1 MEQEDVSDDH
11 ENELIDGLDV
21 DIPIITDDKEIGS
34 NLDKDGN
41 IIKRKRMRKSLKIP
55 LTYV

>member
-21 DIPIITDDKEIGS
+21 DIPTITDDKEIGS

-41 IIKRKRMRKSLKIP
+41 II
-55 LTYV
+55 